1 MLLSFQCVFLEN
13 NFEVFYNTSYREV
26 QKMYRGKDKNYYLK
40 YVQNYENFGKRRKLS
55 NEGIFT
61 ILMM

>member
-13 NFEVFYNTSYREV
+13 NFEAFYDTSYREV
-26 QKMYRGKDKNYYLK
+26 RKMYRWKDENYYLK
-40 YVQNYENFGKRRKLS
+40 YVQNYENFEKKRKLS

>member
-26 QKMYRGKDKNYYLK
+26 QKMYWGKDKNYYLK
-40 YVQNYENFGKRRKLS
+40 YVQNYENFGKGRKFS